1 MKFATTIIIGAGQA
15 GLAMS
20 KHLADRS
27 IDHVLLERGRVA
39 NSWASERWD
48 SLRLLTPN
56 WQSRLPGYS
65 YTGADPDGFMNMLE
79 VTKYIANYAESISA
93 PVHADTTVTSV
104 DSVDGGYIVTTNR
117 ETWRC
122 TKIVLANGACN
133 LATRPKI
140 AEVFPTS
147 INQLTPLDYKSPE
160 QLEDGGVLVV
170 GASATGVQLAREI
183 QASGRNVTLAV
194 GEHIRVPRSYR
205 GLDIKWWMDV
215 VGLLDLEYRN
225 VEDIARARKLP
236 SLQLAGSA
244 DNAMLDINAL
254 SEKGVEIVGRLAGAH
269 TDRVQF
275 SGSLANTCHL
285 SDLKMNRLLKSI
297 DQWVLDNGLPDN
309 CTRPHRFTPTAI
321 SATPRLDMSF
331 TDGSIQ
337 TVIWATGFRP
347 DYSWLNV
354 PVLDRKGR
362 IQHDGGV
369 VVAPGMYVLGLPF
382 LRKRKSTLIDGVG
395 EDAAYLAEHLY
406 RGLDQMAA

>member
-1 MKFATTIIIGAGQA
+1 MKFATTIIIGSGQA

-79 VTKYIANYAESISA
+79 VTKYIANYAECISA

-147 INQLTPLDYKSPE
+147 INQ
-160 QLEDGGVLVV
+160 
-170 GASATGVQLAREI
+170 
-183 QASGRNVTLAV
+183 
-194 GEHIRVPRSYR
+194 
-205 GLDIKWWMDV
+205 
-215 VGLLDLEYRN
+215 
-225 VEDIARARKLP
+225 
-236 SLQLAGSA
+236 
-244 DNAMLDINAL
+244 
-254 SEKGVEIVGRLAGAH
+254 
-269 TDRVQF
+269 
-275 SGSLANTCHL
+275 
-285 SDLKMNRLLKSI
+285 
-297 DQWVLDNGLPDN
+297 
-309 CTRPHRFTPTAI
+309 
-321 SATPRLDMSF
+321 
-331 TDGSIQ
+331 
-337 TVIWATGFRP
+337 
-347 DYSWLNV
+347 
-354 PVLDRKGR
+354 
-362 IQHDGGV
+362 
-369 VVAPGMYVLGLPF
+369 
-382 LRKRKSTLIDGVG
+382 
-395 EDAAYLAEHLY
+395 
-406 RGLDQMAA
+406 